1 VTTKIQYSSHPNE
14 HQGRSK
20 GWPFYLKAKF
30 NTLKK
35 GNAMRLIIALLMPFV
50 LFFIIRRPILGI
62 VCLVLQ
68 ATLIGWLPA
77 VVLALIALSQYKTD
91 QKIMQA
97 MNSHPAP
104 CQC

>member
-1 VTTKIQYSSHPNE
+1 
-14 HQGRSK
+14 
-20 GWPFYLKAKF
+20 
-30 NTLKK
+30 
-35 GNAMRLIIALLMPFV
+35 MRLIIALLMPFV

-97 MNSHPAP
+97 MNSHRAP